1 MKESVRKQL
10 PDMIKRR
17 PQRSPFPFAY
27 LDVIRYSF
35 CIACAAAMQDREV
48 LAAGRL

>member
-17 PQRSPFPFAY
+17 PQRSPFSFYLFGCDKIPF
-27 LDVIRYSF
+27 LYSL
-35 CIACAAAMQDREV
+35 CAAMQDREV